1 MFPTVIVSLIYY
13 EMIIKEI
20 NKILNKM
27 LSSLNLST
35 RTLSEFV
42 SYLWDHIKNI
52 KVIFITVLR

>member
-1 MFPTVIVSLIYY
+1 MFPNVIVSLIYY

-42 SYLWDHIKNI
+42 SHLWDHIK
-52 KVIFITVLR
+52 KY